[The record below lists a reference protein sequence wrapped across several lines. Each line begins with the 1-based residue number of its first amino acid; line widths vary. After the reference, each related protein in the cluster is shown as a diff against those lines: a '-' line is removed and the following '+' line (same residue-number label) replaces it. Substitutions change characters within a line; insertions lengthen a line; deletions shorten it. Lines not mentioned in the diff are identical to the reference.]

1 MTRAK
6 MLLQDDEA
14 EALERVLDLLL
25 TNRDF
30 ERVFKDG
37 AERRCIRRI
46 SKKIA
51 WTECKAAA

>member
-14 EALERVLDLLL
+14 VALERVLATLL
-25 TNRDF
+25 TSPEYAD
-30 ERVFKDG
+30 VFADG

-51 WTECKAAA
+51 WTECKAAS